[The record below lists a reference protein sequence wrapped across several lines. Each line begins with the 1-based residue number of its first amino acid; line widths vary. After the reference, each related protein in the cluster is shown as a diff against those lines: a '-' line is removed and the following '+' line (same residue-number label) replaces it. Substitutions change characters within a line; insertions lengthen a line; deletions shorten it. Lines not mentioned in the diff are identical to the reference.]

1 MIAASLKAER
11 SLPMFRNALPVCSIL
26 LATLTVVP
34 TSRSVA
40 APLLPVLVPTTS
52 SQAVNI
58 SGLNL
63 ANEHDWQIAA
73 SRVDDAAQSVCS
85 VSNPIDTATP
95 DDVASCAQTA
105 RQDALRTLRDVRADQ
120 LNNHRIGHVLLA
132 GRPVA
137 SPHG

>member
-1 MIAASLKAER
+1 
-11 SLPMFRNALPVCSIL
+11 MFRIVLPVCSIL
-26 LATLTVVP
+26 LATLTLIP

-40 APLLPVLVPTTS
+40 APFFPVLAPTTS
-52 SQAVNI
+52 RQTVNI

-63 ANEHDWQIAA
+63 ANEHDWRVAA

-85 VSNPIDTATP
+85 VTNPMDTATP
-95 DDVASCAQTA
+95 DDVSSCAQTA
-105 RQDALRTLRDVRADQ
+105 RQDALRTLRDVRAEQ

-132 GRPVA
+132 VRPVA